1 MIVKKLKIKDKWYEY
16 LSCETQIGMSFVGYD
31 KNTLDHTIKFDKK
44 YLNDFEVLFDK
55 MNNSDSNYKFDM
67 RIGNLISH
75 GCIIRTLDLFEDLN
89 FEVNIT
95 SDSYSALSLSEIR
108 DEKINEILGKY

>member
-16 LSCETQIGMSFVGYD
+16 LSCETQIGMSFAGYD

-55 MNNSDSNYKFDM
+55 IKFDM
-67 RIGNLISH
+67 RIANLILY
-75 GCIIRTLDLFEDLN
+75 GCIIRSINVSEDLN

-108 DEKINEILGKY
+108 DEKLDEILGDKEE